1 MEYRISKVNRK
12 SNFELLRIIAMILI
26 IAHHFS
32 LHGGFG
38 VVQSKP
44 LINRIWILWL
54 QLGGKIGVNIFVLIS
69 GYFLVSSPA
78 FKLKKVLKLW
88 LQLFFYS
95 IVIYAVFVG
104 TGGVDFNFKQMVAK
118 ALPILTQEWWFAS
131 TYFILYLI
139 SPYLNM
145 LSNKMEKSTY
155 QKLLFIML
163 FLWCIIPTFTNVKNQ
178 SNDLIWFVYL
188 YSIAGYIRLWGIDFR
203 IKNSIVWAVL
213 GMIAILFV
221 RIFFIGLSYKV
232 TFFSAYVR
240 NAFDMQNLLILL
252 TSVLFLIGFMQLDL
266 GYKKII
272 NLISSATFGVYLI
285 HDHPLIRP
293 FLWETL
299 FKNASYAGSVFLIP
313 YSIMVIC
320 VVYIV
325 CTIIELIRINVLEK
339 RYLGLLDN
347 CESSVESIKN
357 KIKQFYNAKI
367 EKNRK

>member
-1 MEYRISKVNRK
+1 M
-12 SNFELLRIIAMILI
+12 
-26 IAHHFS
+26 
-32 LHGGFG
+32 
-38 VVQSKP
+38 
-44 LINRIWILWL
+44 WL

-285 HDHPLIRP
+285 HDHPLISP

-320 VVYIV
+320 IVYIV

-357 KIKQFYNAKI
+357 KIKQFYKKKK